1 MKKNILALFL
11 VFVFLAYARA
21 QGYAQGFD
29 PQAKLE
35 ALKTRLEAVVSI
47 LAEEA
52 DTASDRLSEGDIRED
67 EARSVLSDLC
77 GALSYS
83 VDCAYINEKGV
94 MQYIEPDAYRV
105 YEGKDISDQSQFAKT
120 TESGRAVFSRVF
132 RAVEGF
138 DALDYESPVE
148 DEAGRKKGAVSV
160 LMKPAGFIEL
170 ALGPEMDG
178 LPYEVMVLQTDGL
191 ILFADKDEIGRN
203 VFTDPM
209 YRDFPSLLEL
219 CRRVVKDTKGTG
231 TYTFIA
237 RQSEE
242 PKEKKATWTT
252 VDIGENT
259 WRLLLIVE

>member
-11 VFVFLAYARA
+11 VSTFLVGARTQSYAET
-21 QGYAQGFD
+21 FD
-29 PQAKLE
+29 PQAKLD
-35 ALKTRLEAVVSI
+35 ALKSRLEAVVSM

-52 DTASDRLSEGDIRED
+52 ETASDRLSEGDIRED

-94 MQYIEPDAYRV
+94 MRYVEPEAYRV
-105 YEGKDISDQSQFAKT
+105 YEGKDVSDQPQFIKAR
-120 TESGRAVFSRVF
+120 ESGRAVFSGVF

-148 DEAGRKKGAVSV
+148 DEAGRKKGAMSV
-160 LMKPAGFIEL
+160 LMKPANFIEL
-170 ALGPEMDG
+170 ALGPEING
-178 LPYEVMVLQTDGL
+178 LSYEVMVLQTDGL
-191 ILFADKDEIGRN
+191 ILFSDKEEIGRN

-219 CRRVVKDTKGTG
+219 CRRVARDAKGEG
-231 TYTFIA
+231 AYTFIA

-242 PKEKKATWTT
+242 PKEKKAYWTT
-252 VDIGENT
+252 VIVGENT

>member
-1 MKKNILALFL
+1 MKKNILAIF
-11 VFVFLAYARA
+11 FMFTFLACAQSRA
-21 QGYAQGFD
+21 EGFD

-242 PKEKKATWTT
+242 PKEKKAYWTT